1 MSLKVVC
8 MTMNLADMSL
18 QTPSTR
24 EGLQTDGALVSTRA
38 RVHCH
43 VAPIVT
49 SC

>member
-18 QTPSTR
+18 QAPSTS
-24 EGLQTDGALVSTRA
+24 EGLQTDGAFVVTRA

-49 SC
+49 S